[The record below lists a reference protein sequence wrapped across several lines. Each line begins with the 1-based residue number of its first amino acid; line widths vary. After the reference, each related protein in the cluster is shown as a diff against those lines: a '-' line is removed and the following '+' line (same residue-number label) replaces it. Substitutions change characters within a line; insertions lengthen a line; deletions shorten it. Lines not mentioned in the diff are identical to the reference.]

1 MVDFSDVVAFAEAHR
16 RCGPVTPAVS
26 SEPSGAYMLT
36 LHCGCGATHGR
47 RVSAED
53 AAHAP
58 LAAGTRVSAPA
69 GRPDPPRV
77 TPSPEL
83 LRAMQDA
90 LEADD
95 ETLAAQPTAT
105 GSRAEHEAP
114 ATLERDGPRLT
125 PSPELEAVLRAAI
138 DAEDAPALPTASP
151 PPPAPKRA
159 MPAPPPIVGLDSTVR
174 AAVRDHDRLRGALD
188 SNAAMTNAPGPSPK
202 PHTIWFAVAT
212 VVVLAVVG
220 AAVYIMD
227 APDAEVP
234 PSGVVRTVR

>member
-16 RCGPVTPAVS
+16 RCGQVTPAVN

-36 LHCGCGATHGR
+36 LRCGCGATHER

-58 LAAGTRVSAPA
+58 VAASADVAAPVDRPA
-69 GRPDPPRV
+69 PPRV

-95 ETLAAQPTAT
+95 EALAAQPTPT
-105 GSRAEHEAP
+105 GSRGEHEAS

-138 DAEDAPALPTASP
+138 DAEDAAALPTASP
-151 PPPAPKRA
+151 PPPAPKRVA
-159 MPAPPPIVGLDSTVR
+159 PAPPPIVGLESTVR

-188 SNAAMTNAPGPSPK
+188 SNAAVTNAPGTSPK
-202 PHTIWFAVAT
+202 PHTIWFAVAA
-212 VVVLAVVG
+212 VAVLAAVG

-227 APDAEVP
+227 APDADVP